1 MIEYKIYKEVYD
13 EILSGRKTI
22 EFRLLNDKS
31 DKIKIGDIINF
42 SVLNDEMLNLK
53 VIVIDKIVFDDL
65 DELWNNKEYL
75 ESNISFA
82 NKEGF
87 VNAFYN
93 IFGEEKVI
101 ASKIVGIK
109 FNVID

>member
-42 SVLNDEMLNLK
+42 SVLDEML
-53 VIVIDKIVFDDL
+53 I
-65 DELWNNKEYL
+65 
-75 ESNISFA
+75 
-82 NKEGF
+82 
-87 VNAFYN
+87 
-93 IFGEEKVI
+93 
-101 ASKIVGIK
+101 
-109 FNVID
+109 

>member
-53 VIVIDKIVFDDL
+53 VISD
-65 DELWNNKEYL
+65 
-75 ESNISFA
+75 
-82 NKEGF
+82 
-87 VNAFYN
+87 
-93 IFGEEKVI
+93 
-101 ASKIVGIK
+101 
-109 FNVID
+109 